1 MPVPVSPRIR
11 SALALAVVVVTAA
24 ACSGS
29 AARSASTASPS
40 PAAAASAIA
49 SPTATPTA
57 NTRIE
62 FDRTRPFGVV
72 ESSVA
77 EDSGVSVHDI
87 TYAGAAGEPIEAY
100 LVFPKGEG
108 PFGAVFFQHSSGES
122 RSEFLPEAQL
132 LAGRGVASI
141 LITSPSVDGM
151 QGWTPEAI
159 TAQVREMSRAVDLL
173 VAEPKVDPNR
183 IGFVG
188 YSLGAVQGSVFA
200 GSEGRRMQ
208 VSVLMAFFPRY
219 GVMGGPGLEDF
230 DPIVWVRQ
238 IASGHVL
245 MQLGTADPYYSRAD
259 WNELDPTSMPNLK
272 LNWYDADHALSIQAQ
287 QDRLDLLVNLL
298 AATGS

>member
-1 MPVPVSPRIR
+1 MTVPVSPRIKA
-11 SALALAVVVVTAA
+11 ALALVVVVVVAG

-29 AARSASTASPS
+29 AASSVGTSPS
-40 PAAAASAIA
+40 RAAVASAAA

-57 NTRIE
+57 DTRIE
-62 FDRTRPFGVV
+62 FDRTRPFGLI
-72 ESSVA
+72 ENSVA

-87 TYAGAAGEPIEAY
+87 TYAGAAGEPVEAY

-173 VAEPKVDPNR
+173 VAQPKVDPNR

-188 YSLGAVQGSVFA
+188 YSLGAVQGSVFV

-208 VSVLMAFFPRY
+208 VSVLMAFFPHY

-238 IASGHVL
+238 IASAHVL

-259 WNELDPTSMPNLK
+259 WNELDPSSMPNLK
-272 LNWYDADHALSIQAQ
+272 LNWYDADHALNVQAQ

-298 AATGS
+298 GATGS

>member
-1 MPVPVSPRIR
+1 MLVRVSPRIKAAI
-11 SALALAVVVVTAA
+11 ALVVVVVVAG

-29 AARSASTASPS
+29 AARSASTTSPS
-40 PAAAASAIA
+40 PAAAGSAIA
-49 SPTATPTA
+49 SPTATPA
-57 NTRIE
+57 ADTRIE
-62 FDRTRPFGVV
+62 FDRTRPFGLV
-72 ESSVA
+72 ENSIA
-77 EDSGVSVHDI
+77 EDSGDSVHDI
-87 TYAGAAGEPIEAY
+87 TYAGAAGEPVEAY

-141 LITSPSVDGM
+141 LISSPSFDGM

-173 VAEPKVDPNR
+173 VAQPKVDPNR
-183 IGFVG
+183 VGFVG

-230 DPIVWVRQ
+230 DPIVWVKRV
-238 IASGHVL
+238 ASPHVL
-245 MQLGTADPYYSRAD
+245 MQLGTVDPYYSRAD

-272 LNWYDADHALSIQAQ
+272 LNWYDADHALNVQAQ

-298 AATGS
+298 GAPGS